1 MDKLTPQQLKLEFG
15 NIINDA
21 ISTDSAIS
29 NKDVAIVYRATAS
42 VVNFSEA
49 LLQRNKAK
57 ENLLYLQILDS
68 VRNIG

>member
-15 NIINDA
+15 SIANDA
-21 ISTDSAIS
+21 MSNDSELS
-29 NKDVAIVYRATAS
+29 NKVVAITYQATAS
-42 VVNFSEA
+42 VVSFNEA

-57 ENLLYLQILDS
+57 ENSLYLQILDS

>member
-15 NIINDA
+15 SIANDA
-21 ISTDSAIS
+21 IPTSKVSSMDTAFT
-29 NKDVAIVYRATAS
+29 YQATAS
-42 VVNFSEA
+42 VVSFSDA